1 VAWPEDVVLTIV
13 DEDADAKLYEASP
26 GNALNPESLPALMD
40 SLTAWTQESEA
51 SLVRVDLDIW
61 DTGYGKEIVGRA
73 LPLADRY
80 SHRVRI
86 GFSKAIRLINE
97 LERAGWRRQFLNPGL
112 TVSQE
117 AITGLFRGSRRK
129 HWAFAKLNKPD

>member
-1 VAWPEDVVLTIV
+1 MAWPEDVVLTIV
-13 DEDADAKLYEASP
+13 DEAADAKLYEASL
-26 GNALNPESLPALMD
+26 GNDLNPESLPALMD
-40 SLTAWTQESEA
+40 SLTAWIQESEA

-61 DTGYGKEIVGRA
+61 DTWYGKEIVGRA

-86 GFSKAIRLINE
+86 GFSKAGRLINE
-97 LERAGWRRQFLNPGL
+97 LERAEWQRQFLNPGL

-129 HWAFAKLNKPD
+129 RWPFVKLNRPN